1 VIGNSHV
8 CVAWCGLM
16 EALHE
21 ARLLWSSQLAAA
33 PRGATV
39 EGWSTHTS
47 GEKRT
52 TISGPATYPIY
63 PPRQPQSTSVGV
75 SSHDG
80 PQNGIM
86 RVRKKR
92 GVF

>member
-1 VIGNSHV
+1 
-8 CVAWCGLM
+8 M

-33 PRGATV
+33 PRGVTV
-39 EGWSTHTS
+39 EGSSTHTS
-47 GEKRT
+47 GEKRS
-52 TISGPATYPIY
+52 TISGPATYLIY
-63 PPRQPQSTSVGV
+63 PPRQPQSKSVGV

-86 RVRKKR
+86 RGPKEAWRLLMAR
-92 GVF
+92 SR